1 MARDLIPP
9 PSPAGRPQPEGT
21 PRLVELPPEPPP
33 VVESKAPSG
42 PLPPTRFRNRFG
54 FLMGALAGVVIASSL
69 VLAVMLSTSGGGSG
83 AIDEGLEPNW
93 SKWHPTDTSIDGG
106 AAQIAEK
113 VGAEYR
119 HTDGKQLVL
128 VSGGQLPLEVLV
140 RPGSGNIERIEG
152 NTVLYNLNGLGPS
165 GSIKGGKASPE
176 RLKVLHREAL
186 ELALYTFRY
195 LPDVDGVV
203 ALLPPPPPEAE
214 ASATPTPAAGTT
226 VAPAATPDPS
236 MTRNALFYRPGD
248 LKPQLQVPLGMTLA
262 ARAPTPDNLR
272 ASEAQSIDTL
282 TLSNRFEASIPTPPG
297 AQLILDRLTG

>member
-21 PRLVELPPEPPP
+21 PRLIELPPDPPP
-33 VVESKAPSG
+33 VAEARPQPTG

-54 FLMGALAGVVIASSL
+54 FLMGALAGIVIAASLVFAVVI
-69 VLAVMLSTSGGGSG
+69 STSGGASDV
-83 AIDEGLEPNW
+83 DEGLAPNW
-93 SKWHPTDTSIDGG
+93 SKWRPTDTSIEGG
-106 AAQIAEK
+106 AAQIAKK

-119 HTDGKQLVL
+119 HPDGKQLVD
-128 VSGGQLPLEVLV
+128 VTGGAFPLEVVV
-140 RPGSGNIERIEG
+140 RPGSGTIEHVDG
-152 NTVLYNLNGLGPS
+152 NTVLYNLNGLGPN

-203 ALLPPPPPEAE
+203 ALLPPPPPEATG
-214 ASATPTPAAGTT
+214 A
-226 VAPAATPDPS
+226 AATPAPNPGS
-236 MTRNALFYRPGD
+236 ARNALFYRPGD
-248 LKPQLQVPLGMTLA
+248 LKPQLQVPLGMTLKA
-262 ARAPTPDNLR
+262 KAPTPDTLR

-282 TLSNRFEASIPTPPG
+282 TLSNRFEASIPNPPG